1 MTECAPILC
10 YSDMKSFVPQSCGR
24 QVPRMEVSINS
35 ADPYNTP
42 GEIVAKGMNVMLG
55 YYKNEE
61 ATAAAID
68 ADGWLHTGDMGVIDQ
83 KGNVFIKGRA
93 KTMLLSSTGQN
104 IYPEE
109 IEKEVTKLKYV
120 AENIVVQR
128 DVKLVSLVFPD
139 RDAAAADGLT
149 DDEQILKYYESNKK
163 SLNSRLAS
171 YAHVSKFELMK
182 EEFEKT
188 PKKSIKR
195 FLYS

>member
-1 MTECAPILC
+1 
-10 YSDMKSFVPQSCGR
+10 
-24 QVPRMEVSINS
+24 MEVRINS
-35 ADPYNTP
+35 SDPYNTP
-42 GEIVAKGMNVMLG
+42 GEIVAKGTNVMLG
-55 YYKNEE
+55 YYKNHED
-61 ATAAAID
+61 TAAAID
-68 ADGWLHTGDMGVIDQ
+68 GDGWLHTGDMGVIDQ
-83 KGNVFIKGRA
+83 KGNVFIKGRF

-109 IEKEVTKLKYV
+109 IENAIAKLEYVT
-120 AENIVVQR
+120 ATSVVQR
-128 DVKLVSLVFPD
+128 DVKIGSLMFPH

-163 SLNSRLAS
+163 TLNSRLAS